1 MEYLNAL
8 LQALVKPVFEP
19 AGHVTYGIDSG
30 DSRSHNQA
38 EVGRGLGALAAVLTW
53 LGWLTISPALGFPI
67 LGAAG
72 MINRAL
78 YFRNIP
84 EAGHNPDF
92 WLGWVLVV
100 SGLVIAAAVFFFVV
114 ERAPTFGP
122 GIRAGVIYGALLW
135 LVAGFVFMPLL
146 AFIEPS
152 TSVSAAGPGLQP
164 FERMYPT
171 VMMYSS
177 GLLAPVAALI
187 AWVLFGAILGATG
200 RARQ

>member
-1 MEYLNAL
+1 MEYLTAL

-67 LGAAG
+67 LGPAG

-78 YFRNIP
+78 YFRNIA

-100 SGLVIAAAVFFFVV
+100 SGLVIAAALFFFVV
-114 ERAPTFGP
+114 ERAPTVGP

-135 LVAGFVFMPLL
+135 LVAGFVVMPLL
-146 AFIEPS
+146 AFIEPWE
-152 TSVSAAGPGLQP
+152 SVSAPDVQP

-200 RARQ
+200 RVRQ